1 MEGTLAGA
9 SGSCNPSG
17 NWSAWWSV
25 SVFPSGDKRCFV
37 PCVSSWGGPG
47 KGLWHEAGYVALKQG
62 AVARLPKHVLTV
74 RVI

>member
-1 MEGTLAGA
+1 M
-9 SGSCNPSG
+9 
-17 NWSAWWSV
+17 
-25 SVFPSGDKRCFV
+25 

-47 KGLWHEAGYVALKQG
+47 KGPWHEAGYVALKQG